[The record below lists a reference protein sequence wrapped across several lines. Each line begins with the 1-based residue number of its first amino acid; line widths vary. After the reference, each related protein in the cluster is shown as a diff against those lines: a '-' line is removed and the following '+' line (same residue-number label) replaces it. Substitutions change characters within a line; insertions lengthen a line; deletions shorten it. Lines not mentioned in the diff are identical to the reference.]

1 MIRKDSCMF
10 VIVVIIDWLYI
21 KLAIAEQ
28 QFLSKEN
35 NFLIIHKSSVQDL
48 KQLWFRLIE
57 EARSN
62 KNSQLL

>member
-1 MIRKDSCMF
+1 MF

-62 KNSQLL
+62 KNNQ

>member
-10 VIVVIIDWLYI
+10 VIIPLVDWLYI

-35 NFLIIHKSSVQDL
+35 NFKIIHKSSGQDL

-62 KNSQLL
+62 KNSQ